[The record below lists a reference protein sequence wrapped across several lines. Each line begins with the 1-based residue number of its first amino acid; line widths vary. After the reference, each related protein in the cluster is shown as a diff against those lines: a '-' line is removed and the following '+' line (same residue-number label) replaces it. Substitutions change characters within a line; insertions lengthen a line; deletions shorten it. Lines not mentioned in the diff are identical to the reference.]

1 MQYTPLGY
9 VVGLGYGLDCEREL
23 PGITGSCKFVSKTAI
38 EAMSVVRNGG
48 RPMPVSQPEQ
58 PDSTAVATPSNAQLQ
73 SQSET
78 SMPRGVRS
86 NLPVFIKHAANAE
99 MWDVEGRRYIDFHRE

>member
-1 MQYTPLGY
+1 
-9 VVGLGYGLDCEREL
+9 
-23 PGITGSCKFVSKTAI
+23 
-38 EAMSVVRNGG
+38 
-48 RPMPVSQPEQ
+48 
-58 PDSTAVATPSNAQLQ
+58 QLQ

-78 SMPRGVRS
+78 SVPRGVRS